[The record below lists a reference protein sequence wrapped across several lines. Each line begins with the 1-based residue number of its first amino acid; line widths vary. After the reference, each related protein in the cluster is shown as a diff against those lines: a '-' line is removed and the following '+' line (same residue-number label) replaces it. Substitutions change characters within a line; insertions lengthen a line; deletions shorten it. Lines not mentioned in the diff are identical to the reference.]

1 MLFSGENV
9 SSVPGNLKRLAAARG
24 KLAVNGGEVIS
35 GDVEWQDQSGVSLR
49 LSAYLCGLCVE
60 NSPF

>member
-24 KLAVNGGEVIS
+24 KLAVNGGKVIS
-35 GDVEWQDQSGVSLR
+35 GDGEWQDQIVFLSALYVSLR
-49 LSAYLCGLCVE
+49 PLR
-60 NSPF
+60 